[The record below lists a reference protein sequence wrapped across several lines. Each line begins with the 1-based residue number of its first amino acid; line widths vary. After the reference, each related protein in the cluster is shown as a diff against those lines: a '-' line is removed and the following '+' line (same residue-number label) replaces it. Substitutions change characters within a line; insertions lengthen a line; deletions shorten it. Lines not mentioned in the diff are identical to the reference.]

1 MNYYQKYLKYKTKYL
16 ELKGGKPKGPNPNK
30 PVIKATE
37 RLCPVCQVTV
47 KEYNDVV
54 DTATG
59 WMVDALSCYP
69 EILKGR
75 QNIKDYLKK
84 NNLQIIPKEIHKE
97 NMVEKLGNMFH
108 KLTGGEKPTGPNPNK
123 PVTNKATE
131 RLCPVCQVTVK
142 EYNDVVDTADD
153 WMVDAISC
161 YPEILE
167 SRQDIKDYLNKN
179 NLKIV
184 PREIHKQN
192 ILSKLGHMF
201 L

>member
-54 DTATG
+54 DTA
-59 WMVDALSCYP
+59 D
-69 EILKGR
+69 E
-75 QNIKDYLKK
+75 
-84 NNLQIIPKEIHKE
+84 
-97 NMVEKLGNMFH
+97 
-108 KLTGGEKPTGPNPNK
+108 
-123 PVTNKATE
+123 
-131 RLCPVCQVTVK
+131 
-142 EYNDVVDTADD
+142 

-161 YPEILE
+161 YPEILK
-167 SRQDIKDYLNKN
+167 SRQDIQDYLNKI

-184 PREIHKQN
+184 PREQHKQN
-192 ILSKLGHMF
+192 ILAKLGNIF
-201 L
+201 S